1 MPSKKARATD
11 EAVYG
16 WLRAMKCAYFE
27 KRSTTVR
34 MTDFPPT
41 LGRPSTKSIEMSAH
55 TWAGTSRGWSSPAGR
70 CVDVLLR
77 WHVGQARTNS
87 CTSRLSWGK

>member
-1 MPSKKARATD
+1 MDVGKPWSQTMPSKKARATD

-27 KRSTTVR
+27 KWSTTVR
-34 MTDFPPT
+34 MTDIPPT

-55 TWAGTSRGWSSPAGR
+55 TCEGTSRGWSSPAGR
-70 CVDVLLR
+70 
-77 WHVGQARTNS
+77 
-87 CTSRLSWGK
+87 